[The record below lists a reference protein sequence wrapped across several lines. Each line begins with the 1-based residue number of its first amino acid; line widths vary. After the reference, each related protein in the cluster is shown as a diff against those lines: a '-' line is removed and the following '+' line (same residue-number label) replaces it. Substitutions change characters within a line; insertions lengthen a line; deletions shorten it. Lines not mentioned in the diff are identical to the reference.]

1 MYSEQNLTEMIVPFY
16 LGEKPDSKGRTI
28 QQIWTW
34 NFEDLECVHDY
45 IQWLFPISEKSYFNP
60 NAPVLD
66 EKVIQT
72 FQKDCELQANLL
84 KSFTVML
91 HFYGLHLINLQ
102 GKVGVEKSDNYLER
116 KQEWINLLNHNYL
129 RITRILKCLIAL
141 GLSREAQTFYKCLSQ
156 IHRENSD
163 QIGAETYQ
171 YWTNA
176 VN

>member
-34 NFEDLECVHDY
+34 DFEDLECIHVY
-45 IQWLFPISEKSYFNP
+45 IQWLFPIREKSHFNP
-60 NAPVLD
+60 EAPTMD
-66 EKVIQT
+66 KNVIQA
-72 FQKDCELQANLL
+72 FRENRRLQENLL
-84 KSFTVML
+84 KSFSVLL
-91 HFYGLHLINLQ
+91 HFYGLLLTDTYEKI
-102 GKVGVEKSDNYLER
+102 VVEKSDSCPER
-116 KQEWINLLNHNYL
+116 KREWVNLPDHNYL

-141 GLSREAQTFYKCLSQ
+141 GLSIEAQAFYKCLSQ
-156 IHRENSD
+156 IYQENSD